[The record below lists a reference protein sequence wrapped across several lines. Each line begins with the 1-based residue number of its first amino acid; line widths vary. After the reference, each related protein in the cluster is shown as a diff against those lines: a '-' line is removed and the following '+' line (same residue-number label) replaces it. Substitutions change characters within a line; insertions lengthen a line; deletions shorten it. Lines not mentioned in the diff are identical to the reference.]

1 MSNFVHK
8 VKDAITDHDK
18 PVTRSQTQ
26 TSDERTHNAGNPFT
40 SNYNNRQNAPA
51 PRMDNPVNT
60 GPGRNVNR
68 PDDGTGSLAP
78 NLKTQGTCSQTSII
92 SLRYHI
98 LNPWN
103 KQIMSTQTIQRVP
116 QQRASPVPTIATL
129 PPRCLEI
136 LPRVLVPPT

>member
-26 TSDERTHNAGNPFT
+26 NSDGRTHTTGNPFT
-40 SNYNNRQNAPA
+40 SNYNNRQNAP
-51 PRMDNPVNT
+51 RTDNPVNT

-78 NLKTQGTCSQTSII
+78 NVKAQGRWSQTSLIAVII
-92 SLRYHI
+92 YL
-98 LNPWN
+98 
-103 KQIMSTQTIQRVP
+103 
-116 QQRASPVPTIATL
+116 
-129 PPRCLEI
+129 
-136 LPRVLVPPT
+136 

>member
-26 TSDERTHNAGNPFT
+26 TSDERTHTAGNPFT
-40 SNYNNRQNAPA
+40 SNYNNRQNAP
-51 PRMDNPVNT
+51 RMDNPVNT
-60 GPGRNVNR
+60 GPGRTVNR

-78 NLKTQGTCSQTSII
+78 NVKSQGRCPQIAFV

-98 LNPWN
+98 LNPWK
-103 KQIMSTQTIQRVP
+103 KQITSTQTIQ
-116 QQRASPVPTIATL
+116 L
-129 PPRCLEI
+129 
-136 LPRVLVPPT
+136 VL